1 GPVFPTPT
9 IGMVGILED
18 ISKHLTLH
26 FKQEGDLI
34 FLVGKTVNDIA
45 CSEYLYQ
52 IKKVAFS
59 PAPYFNLEEELA
71 VQELIRDANNKK
83 ILRSAHDLSEGGLI
97 ISLLESGYPGLLGFK
112 VAATPQGF
120 RKDAFW
126 MGEAQGRVLV
136 SIAPESKQALVQ
148 MAAEKGVPLLE
159 LGVVGGE
166 EIVLN
171 GESWGKISDWKNDYD
186 TSLEVI
192 MQSNAI

>member
-1 GPVFPTPT
+1 
-9 IGMVGILED
+9 
-18 ISKHLTLH
+18 
-26 FKQEGDLI
+26 
-34 FLVGKTVNDIA
+34 
-45 CSEYLYQ
+45 
-52 IKKVAFS
+52 
-59 PAPYFNLEEELA
+59 
-71 VQELIRDANNKK
+71 
-83 ILRSAHDLSEGGLI
+83 
-97 ISLLESGYPGLLGFK
+97 
-112 VAATPQGF
+112 
-120 RKDAFW
+120 AFW

>member
-1 GPVFPTPT
+1 
-9 IGMVGILED
+9 
-18 ISKHLTLH
+18 
-26 FKQEGDLI
+26 
-34 FLVGKTVNDIA
+34 LV
-45 CSEYLYQ
+45 
-52 IKKVAFS
+52 
-59 PAPYFNLEEELA
+59 

-112 VAATPQGF
+112 VAATPQSF
-120 RKDAFW
+120 RNDAFW

-136 SIAPESKQALVQ
+136 SIAPESKHALMQ

-166 EIVLN
+166 EIVLD